1 MNNNDRI
8 RITFINNQ
16 ILFNL
21 EDAARLL
28 GFKSL
33 KSSLQILPDEVV
45 YQLTIRNDT
54 IFDVLKF
61 INIKGLELLIRHSN
75 YTFEYTD
82 KDMIVKEI
90 TTETPPYS
98 FLDGLVKVIPTTA
111 NIIIEFPECMINCNV
126 KTEMVRLYSATE
138 IAAEFGIR
146 GKKLN
151 MLLEIEGVQ
160 RKRNN
165 RWHLLKK
172 YEKCGYIGYKPNNN
186 SNMYWTEK
194 GKFFIE
200 KLLEENG
207 YEKISIYDE

>member
-98 FLDGLVKVIPTTA
+98 FWDGLVKVIPTTA

-146 GKKLN
+146 GKNLTCFSKSKVCNAKGTIAGTYLKN
-151 MLLEIEGVQ
+151 MKSVAISDISRITTQICIGQKKE
-160 RKRNN
+160 NF
-165 RWHLLKK
+165 LLKNCWK
-172 YEKCGYIGYKPNNN
+172 KMDTK
-186 SNMYWTEK
+186 K
-194 GKFFIE
+194 
-200 KLLEENG
+200 
-207 YEKISIYDE
+207 